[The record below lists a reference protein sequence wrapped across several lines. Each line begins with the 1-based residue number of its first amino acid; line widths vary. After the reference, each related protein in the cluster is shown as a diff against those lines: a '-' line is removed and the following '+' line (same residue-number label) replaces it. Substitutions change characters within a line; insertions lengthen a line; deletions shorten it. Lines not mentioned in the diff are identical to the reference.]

1 MIFSGLTLDL
11 DVTYILILVLFI
23 LPFVI
28 LNGIVFGPFMKLFK
42 ERHEKLEGAL
52 VRAEARL
59 DEAEAKAKAFE
70 EKIKVASSR
79 GVAARDKIR
88 AEAQANMG
96 RRLEEERKRMAE
108 KLAAALTEV
117 GSAKAAGLAQVAVDA
132 KKLAETTAAK
142 LLGRQV

>member
-28 LNGIVFGPFMKLFK
+28 LNGIVFGPFMKLFQ

-59 DEAEAKAKAFE
+59 DEAESKAKAFE

-88 AEAQANMG
+88 AEAQANMAK
-96 RRLEEERKRMAE
+96 RLEEEKKRMAE
-108 KLAAALTEV
+108 KLAAALQEV
-117 GSAKAAGLAQVAVDA
+117 EAAKAAGLAQVGVES
-132 KKLAETTAAK
+132 KKLAEATAAK

>member
-11 DVTYILILVLFI
+11 DVTYILILLLFM

-52 VRAEARL
+52 ERAEARL
-59 DEAEAKAKAFE
+59 DEAESKAKAFD

-88 AEAQANMG
+88 AEAQANMT
-96 RRLEEERKRMAE
+96 RRLEEERKRLAE
-108 KLAAALTEV
+108 KLDAALREV
-117 GSAKAAGLAQVAVDA
+117 DAAKAAGLAQVSADSR
-132 KKLAETTAAK
+132 KLAEATAAK